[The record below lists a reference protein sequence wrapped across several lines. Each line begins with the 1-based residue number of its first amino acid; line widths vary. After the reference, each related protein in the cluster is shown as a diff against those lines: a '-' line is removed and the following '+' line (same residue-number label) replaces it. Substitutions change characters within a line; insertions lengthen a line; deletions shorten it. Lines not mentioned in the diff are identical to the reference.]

1 MCTNLAAVDW
11 SPVLTCTN
19 VNDAVTQFGII
30 VRLHLQRLTP
40 RRRPP
45 QSIDWNFYQPEKQN
59 DLLINDPNHIF
70 YIINDP
76 QEVDC
81 LTVRLLV
88 HVTGVVLHVY
98 CRIDDD
104 SRPVP
109 IGLEPTPAEQQ
120 PTCFKRNAYR
130 LCGVNTSE
138 RLRMT
143 LLRDRE
149 LLLLED
155 FSDGVPKGSWLL
167 LQKDTRTKNG
177 PCKCPRWE
185 RMVENYEK
193 CFDEH
198 DKE

>member
-1 MCTNLAAVDW
+1 MSLLRVVFTVVFAIISIVFGERICQINDCEAPPNTYPICNVSESLDW
-11 SPVLTCTN
+11 
-19 VNDAVTQFGII
+19 I
-30 VRLHLQRLTP
+30 
-40 RRRPP
+40 
-45 QSIDWNFYQPEKQN
+45 FYLSEKQN
-59 DLLINDPNHIF
+59 DLLIDDPNHVF

-104 SRPVP
+104 STPVP

-167 LQKDTRTKNG
+167 LQKDERTKNG

-185 RMVENYEK
+185 RMIENYEK
-193 CFDEH
+193 CFNEH
-198 DKE
+198 DQE